1 MFRRLAA
8 PAAGRRGGEIAGG
21 RRRQTEWEEVEE
33 QFFFFRSKWRSK
45 WGRERTGRGPCGG
58 VGFAFGLGLTRTC
71 CGPAKQRAYRLEKS
85 PFYFVSLNFRLNLF
99 FLPEQ

>member
-33 QFFFFRSKWRSK
+33 QLFLDQS
-45 WGRERTGRGPCGG
+45 GGANGAGRGRG
-58 VGFAFGLGLTRTC
+58 VDRVAVWVLLVGWA
-71 CGPAKQRAYRLEKS
+71 
-85 PFYFVSLNFRLNLF
+85 
-99 FLPEQ
+99 